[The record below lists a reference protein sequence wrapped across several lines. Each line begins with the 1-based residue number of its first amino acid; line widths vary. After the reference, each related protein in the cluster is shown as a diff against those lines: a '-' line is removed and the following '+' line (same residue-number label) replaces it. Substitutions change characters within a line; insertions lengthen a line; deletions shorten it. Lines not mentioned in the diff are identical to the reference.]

1 MHKYLKFILTVFFSL
16 LLFWVATQFSSPLF
30 AQTRE
35 EPLRYEV
42 EVVLIE
48 IPLYMTDKEGNP
60 VKNLRPEEVSL
71 YENGK
76 KQKISHFVLVQNDS
90 PQLSSLAR
98 VYPSARRQFLLLFDF
113 AFATSARII
122 KAREACL
129 KFVKEKI
136 FPTDLVAVASY
147 SGIGGLKILSHFT
160 SDRNQLFYIVNSLG
174 LVESKQRMTG
184 PVGFTFPSVTQPSR
198 EADVSLETKTV
209 RDMADEELRELQNK
223 LNKKRAEIYKA
234 YVADFITDLNSLSIA
249 LNTIKGRKHIIYFSE
264 GFDSKVL
271 TGKSLAELSQDTD
284 AFLRGELF
292 TGAHDIEGRFGDAA
306 LRMQL
311 YDALKKI
318 SSADCPVH
326 TIDIGGLRTQAG
338 AVSLMDDETRDLAAI
353 RRGQDTLS
361 LFSSETGGQVYKNV
375 NELDEPLENLL
386 KITNTYYILGYYPED
401 KKKEGKFRK
410 IKIETTRRDVEISY
424 RMGYYEAKP
433 YQEFSNLE
441 KRLQLVEY
449 IVKDIPTNQIQFDSY
464 VSAFRG
470 KAGICQVPVFL
481 KFPGTQFLE
490 KKEIQLE
497 IYGYAITNS
506 GVFRDFFH
514 QDLTISPE
522 KTEEKLELCGIKY
535 YDLHLLP
542 PGDYKIKLIV
552 RDKDTG
558 KIGSQFHEL
567 SVPDYDKGELGMSG
581 PVFFQ
586 PEPDW
591 LLSRGFDP
599 DKPTGR
605 KLGLDLP
612 VDYPYVWEGKP
623 FIPGV
628 APVLQAAS
636 PAQFYIRIYNLRL
649 HPHTQAP
656 QTEMNFEIVDR
667 EGNSTPLKNVGLLQ
681 NPNQPEPGVFELLF
695 QANFS
700 HLASGPYLLKLSFKD
715 SLAKQELVS
724 STPFILE

>member
-16 LLFWVATQFSSPLF
+16 LLFWVATQLSSPLF
-30 AQTRE
+30 AQTKE

-60 VKNLRPEEVSL
+60 VKDLKPEEVNL

-449 IVKDIPTNQIQFDSY
+449 IVKDIPTNQIQFDSC

-470 KAGICQVPVFL
+470 KAGICRVPVFL

-586 PEPDW
+586 P
-591 LLSRGFDP
+591 
-599 DKPTGR
+599 
-605 KLGLDLP
+605 
-612 VDYPYVWEGKP
+612 
-623 FIPGV
+623 
-628 APVLQAAS
+628 
-636 PAQFYIRIYNLRL
+636 
-649 HPHTQAP
+649 
-656 QTEMNFEIVDR
+656 
-667 EGNSTPLKNVGLLQ
+667 
-681 NPNQPEPGVFELLF
+681 
-695 QANFS
+695 
-700 HLASGPYLLKLSFKD
+700 
-715 SLAKQELVS
+715 
-724 STPFILE
+724 